1 MSDDE
6 YQRRQGPWIAVVA
19 IVAVLCF
26 GLWLRGRVIDDAI
39 TFQNFCKATHVG
51 ETWEHVQ
58 ERAAAHE
65 WGFVRQS
72 KQGLP
77 SEEWLC
83 RVEMWSY
90 QAGCVVTV
98 AKGRVIGTR
107 FAELPK

>member
-19 IVAVLCF
+19 LLALLGF
-26 GLWLRGRVIDDAI
+26 GMWLRGREIADGVA
-39 TFQNFCKATHVG
+39 FQAFCNATHVG

-58 ERAAAHE
+58 ERAAAKE

-72 KQGLP
+72 KQGQP

-83 RVEMWSY
+83 QVDMWSY
-90 QAGCVVTV
+90 RASCVVTV
-98 AKGRVIGTR
+98 AKGRVIATR
-107 FAELPK
+107 FAEPP